1 MERGLEELDEVETL
15 VDGEVRVEEPVE
27 VERLVDEEVLM
38 EKLVEVKRLVNGEV
52 RLEELDVEDVILEEL
67 VEDVLAR
74 TDAARAV
81 TVKMEGKNMMRN
93 ARW

>member
-27 VERLVDEEVLM
+27 VERLVDE
-38 EKLVEVKRLVNGEV
+38 EV

-93 ARW
+93 ARR